1 MGNGDGVT
9 LVFGRDAICHYC
21 ATVHAI
27 GLCPNITQS
36 ISAGE
41 AAKRIGIQQ
50 VIAHEESDW
59 PARAERWV
67 LSLRPG
73 AVFTADDVRAAI
85 GEPERKNSIGARFHV
100 MAAQGWIR
108 PTGRTVKGK
117 TRKRHAGRS
126 QEWERIGL

>member
-1 MGNGDGVT
+1 MT
-9 LVFGRDAICHYC
+9 LVFGRDAICRYC
-21 ATVHAI
+21 KQVHAV
-27 GLCPNITQS
+27 GTACNPVNTWDK
-36 ISAGE
+36 GE
-41 AAKRIGIQQ
+41 AAKRLGIQQ